1 MLKTYITNEDIIE
14 FEPALDDYLRSTQT
28 DFQDQIDKTFEIL
41 VQDLKSNGIKIK
53 LLCIPLELQAS
64 ASKTTSFTG
73 TGVEDIIERRFW
85 TLNVT
90 ASSGACIFTLEGS
103 NDNVT
108 YSTVT
113 TQAISQT
120 GTYTNLIPT
129 IYDYYRVS
137 FTGTSATYSSDLI
150 EESFYFTHL
159 YLTLWNIYTSLQSQ
173 VGDMWESK
181 AIKYWELYQTTLKS
195 IKYSYDEDDS
205 GSISDGEGV
214 KTYRPRFT
222 R

>member
-1 MLKTYITNEDIIE
+1 MLKTYITNEDVIE

-41 VQDLKSNGIKIK
+41 VQDLKSNGLKIK
-53 LLCIPLELQAS
+53 LLCTPLELQAS
-64 ASKTTSFTG
+64 AAKTTSFDG
-73 TGVEDIIERRFW
+73 LGVEDEIERRFW
-85 TLNVT
+85 ILNVT
-90 ASSGACIFTLEGS
+90 ANSGSCVFTLQGS

-108 YSTVT
+108 FTTIT
-113 TQAISQT
+113 TQAITQT
-120 GTYTNLIPT
+120 GSYANLITT
-129 IYDYYRVS
+129 IYDYYRVTFS
-137 FTGTSATYSSDLI
+137 GTSATYSSELI
-150 EESFYFTHL
+150 EESFFFTHL

-205 GSISDGEGV
+205 GSVGDEEGV

>member
-1 MLKTYITNEDIIE
+1 LLKTYVTNEDIIE

-41 VQDLKSNGIKIK
+41 IQDLKSNGLKIK
-53 LLCIPLELQAS
+53 LLCTPLELQAS
-64 ASKTTSFTG
+64 VSKTTSFTG
-73 TGVEDIIERRFW
+73 TGVEDEIERRYW
-85 TLNVT
+85 ILTVT
-90 ASSGACIFTLEGS
+90 ANSGSCIFTLEGS
-103 NDNVT
+103 NDNAT
-108 YSTVT
+108 YTTVT

-120 GTYTNLIPT
+120 GTYTNLIQT

-137 FTGTSATYSSDLI
+137 FSGSSATYSSQLV
-150 EESFYFTHL
+150 EESFFFTHL

-205 GSISDGEGV
+205 GDVGEEEGV

>member
-1 MLKTYITNEDIIE
+1 MLKTYVTNEDIIE

-41 VQDLKSNGIKIK
+41 IQDLKSNGLKIK
-53 LLCIPLELQAS
+53 LLCTPLELQAS
-64 ASKTTSFTG
+64 VSKTTSFTG
-73 TGVEDIIERRFW
+73 TGVEDEIERRYW
-85 TLNVT
+85 ILTVT
-90 ASSGACIFTLEGS
+90 ANSGSCIFTLEGS
-103 NDNVT
+103 NDNAT
-108 YSTVT
+108 YTTVT

-120 GTYTNLIPT
+120 GTYTNLIQT

-137 FTGTSATYSSDLI
+137 FSGSSATYSSQLV
-150 EESFYFTHL
+150 EESFFFTHL

-205 GSISDGEGV
+205 GDVGEEEGV